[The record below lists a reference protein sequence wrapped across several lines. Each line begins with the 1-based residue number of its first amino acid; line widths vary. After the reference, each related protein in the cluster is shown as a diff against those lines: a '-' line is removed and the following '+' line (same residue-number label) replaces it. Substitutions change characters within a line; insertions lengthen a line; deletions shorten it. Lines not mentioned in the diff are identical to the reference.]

1 MELFVHICLSY
12 IRYEVNVVKAIKA
25 KAKVKIISV
34 LINVVLILYK
44 ILEKILKEFL
54 NIQMQ
59 YLQTQ
64 KIQYIPKYWL
74 KSNISLC
81 LSGLYISS
89 FPYTYLDISIKICR

>member
-12 IRYEVNVVKAIKA
+12 IRYEVNVVRATKA

-34 LINVVLILYK
+34 LINVTLILYR

-54 NIQMQ
+54 YVQMQ

-64 KIQYIPKYWL
+64 KIQFIPIYWL
-74 KSNISLC
+74 KSNISPC
-81 LSGLYISS
+81 VSGIYISS
-89 FPYTYLDISIKICR
+89 FPDTDLDISIKI